1 MRPDQ
6 ANPMVQR
13 SHFFLLVLRGI
24 FQRKSNSYITNA
36 IVWFSAGFVSTT
48 GSCSA
53 CSSTGNEWN
62 ANVQSVCCC
71 KSKRICLPR
80 GELISGAPERGL
92 PEPVEP
98 KTTVVSSNN
107 RTTHNCVNCQKA
119 GLRGS
124 LNSNE
129 WISTQIFQPIVRVS
143 IVFPK
148 AASFKSLVWML
159 CAVNVND
166 PKLRDL
172 CRQTQVVLLPML
184 ITLYLSSVGL
194 GFDTSALLHV
204 VYRYAK
210 SLDSQGEYQH
220 QILPAEGKLY
230 HCAKNVVVCA
240 VNTSGN
246 VHCTLSTILGPA
258 WMNKSLEVKWRIS

>member
-1 MRPDQ
+1 M
-6 ANPMVQR
+6 
-13 SHFFLLVLRGI
+13 
-24 FQRKSNSYITNA
+24 
-36 IVWFSAGFVSTT
+36 WFSAGFVSIT

-148 AASFKSLVWML
+148 AASFKSLVWTL
-159 CAVNVND
+159 CALNVVCSECEWSQAEG
-166 PKLRDL
+166 PL
-172 CRQTQVVLLPML
+172 QTNSGSL
-184 ITLYLSSVGL
+184 ITNANNTLLVKCWA
-194 GFDTSALLHV
+194 GFWHLCIAACCV
-204 VYRYAK
+204 
-210 SLDSQGEYQH
+210 QM
-220 QILPAEGKLY
+220 
-230 HCAKNVVVCA
+230 C
-240 VNTSGN
+240 
-246 VHCTLSTILGPA
+246 
-258 WMNKSLEVKWRIS
+258 